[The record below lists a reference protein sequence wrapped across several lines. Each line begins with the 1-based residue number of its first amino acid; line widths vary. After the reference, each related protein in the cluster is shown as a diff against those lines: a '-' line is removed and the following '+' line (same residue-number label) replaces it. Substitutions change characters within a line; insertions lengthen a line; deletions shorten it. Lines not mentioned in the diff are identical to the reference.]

1 MDYEKVV
8 KAALEGKES
17 AFTQLYESTQRDM
30 YYIALKYMKDE
41 DAAMDVL
48 QDAYLKA
55 WQSLATLKEPGSFK
69 AWFGRI
75 VANTAKNA
83 LAKKKPLLF
92 SQLEGENE
100 EGDLYE
106 FDIEDD
112 KTEYQPERSYT
123 QKETQEL
130 VRELIDSLSDE
141 QRLCILMYHLDDQSI
156 KDIAQTFGISENT
169 VKSRLLYGRKA
180 IKAKAEEL
188 QKKGYQL
195 YTVAPVVLFLYLLH
209 SEKFSTSVMAATSA
223 AMEAQRAAVMGKAKA
238 ASQAGSAAAKDSGS
252 AATGEK
258 NSAEGMSA
266 RKTQGTKEGKQAA
279 KTVTSAG
286 KKAGKAAAKQAFIHT
301 AAGKVLIGVTAVAV
315 LGGAVAGVVYD
326 RGQQQEREAAV
337 SSENI
342 EVLSAGTQETVPT
355 VMPTASANEEII
367 LTPEPESNDEIILTP
382 EPEADDEIILTPEP
396 EGDDEIV
403 LTPEPESGDEIVI
416 TPGINEG
423 DEITITPGSDDEIV
437 ILPGE
442 NEDAIVTPEPEEP
455 GIVIEDINGIP
466 IGEDGK
472 PDEQTVADEQYP
484 SLVAGNLTKE
494 ELELVLAYGPE
505 MVGTETPI
513 SSIASMCLAVWSEY
527 SRNMNILN
535 SLPIDGTETV
545 DCQEYSIKYR
555 LSDVNRLFSSF
566 MDFQYNEEND
576 GDTEWGINVDG
587 EYVIFVPATVPDFVE
602 TEIHSAVYNPRE
614 MRIRYAH
621 IWTTYE
627 NGTQTKTTEKE
638 AILEPNEYGLY
649 KIVQIQDVGD
659 AEAQDLEEPG
669 IIIDDINGVPV
680 GEDGVPDV
688 PQATEKDLMALY
700 TDAVNASA
708 AGTDGYIFYGYENL
722 TGEREYALYDMDQD
736 GINELILRESI
747 NEGPIYSFA
756 HRVYTAADNG
766 AGYELVM
773 VEGSEKANSFT
784 RPPEGAGLYALEFFQ
799 GNGEEAF
806 YRVTLENGSLVRA
819 SEPERVTTMGDENSQ
834 AYWNQEPNLTWY
846 AVSDL
851 SGLGI

>member
-209 SEKFSTSVMAATSA
+209 SEKFSTPVMAATSA

-238 ASQAGSAAAKDSGS
+238 ASQAGDAAAKNSGS

-258 NSAEGMSA
+258 NPAEGMSA
-266 RKTQGTKEGKQAA
+266 GKAQGTKEGKQAA

-286 KKAGKAAAKQAFIHT
+286 KKAGKGAAKQAFIHT
-301 AAGKVLIGVTAVAV
+301 AAGKVLIGVTAVV
-315 LGGAVAGVVYD
+315 IFGGAAAGVVYD
-326 RGQQQEREAAV
+326 RGQQEQEVAV
-337 SSENI
+337 ASENMKAF
-342 EVLSAGTQETVPT
+342 STGAQETAPT
-355 VMPTASANEEII
+355 VMPTASAN
-367 LTPEPESNDEIILTP
+367 DEII
-382 EPEADDEIILTPEP
+382 
-396 EGDDEIV
+396 

-416 TPGINEG
+416 TPGVNEG

-455 GIVIEDINGIP
+455 GIIL
-466 IGEDGK
+466 
-472 PDEQTVADEQYP
+472 EQPVADEDFS
-484 SLVAGNLTKE
+484 SLLAGNLTKE
-494 ELELVLAYGPE
+494 ELQLVLTYGPSE
-505 MVGTETPI
+505 ITESGYPH
-513 SSIASMCLAVWSEY
+513 SE
-527 SRNMNILN
+527 SLNTLN
-535 SLPIDGTETV
+535 SIWQGDMFGNLIEKADYDT
-545 DCQEYSIKYR
+545 YNKKYL
-555 LSDVNRLFSSF
+555 LSDVNRLFSLF
-566 MDFQYNEEND
+566 TDFQFTEDND
-576 GDTEWGINVDG
+576 YDTETGPNVDG
-587 EYVIFVPATVPDFVE
+587 EYIIFIPATLNYSVE
-602 TEIHSAVYNPRE
+602 TQIHSAVYTPEE
-614 MRIRYAH
+614 MRIRY
-621 IWTTYE
+621 TYTKQIYE
-627 NGTQTKTTEKE
+627 EGQQAQTLEKE
-638 AILEPNEYGLY
+638 AILLPNVQGLY
-649 KIVQIQDVGD
+649 QIVWIEDIYATTEEVPVEETPKI
-659 AEAQDLEEPG
+659 ERPEEPG
-669 IIIDDINGVPV
+669 IIIEDVNGVPV
-680 GEDGVPDV
+680 GADGVPDTQQV
-688 PQATEKDLMALY
+688 TEKDLMALY

-708 AGTDGYIFYGYENL
+708 AGVDGYIFYGYENL

-784 RPPEGAGLYALEFFQ
+784 RPMEGAGVYALEFFR

-846 AVSDL
+846 AVTDL
-851 SGLGI
+851 SGLGV

>member
-195 YTVAPVVLFLYLLH
+195 YTVAPAVLFLYLLH
-209 SEKFSTSVMAATSA
+209 SEKFSTPVMAATSA

-238 ASQAGSAAAKDSGS
+238 ASQAGGASAKNSGG

-258 NSAEGMSA
+258 NPAEGMSA
-266 RKTQGTKEGKQAA
+266 KKTQGTKVGKQAA

-315 LGGAVAGVVYD
+315 LGGGAAGVVHYLS
-326 RGQQQEREAAV
+326 QQQEQEVAV
-337 SSENI
+337 ASENMKAF
-342 EVLSAGTQETVPT
+342 SAGAQETAPT
-355 VMPTASANEEII
+355 VIPTASANE
-367 LTPEPESNDEIILTP
+367 EIILTP

-396 EGDDEIV
+396 EGDDEIILTPEPEADDEIV

-416 TPGINEG
+416 TPGLNEG

-455 GIVIEDINGIP
+455 GIIL
-466 IGEDGK
+466 
-472 PDEQTVADEQYP
+472 EQPVADEDFS
-484 SLVAGNLTKE
+484 SLLAGNLTKE
-494 ELELVLAYGPE
+494 ELQLVLTYGPSE
-505 MVGTETPI
+505 ITESGYPH
-513 SSIASMCLAVWSEY
+513 SE
-527 SRNMNILN
+527 SLNTLN
-535 SLPIDGTETV
+535 SIWQGDMFGNLIEKADYDT
-545 DCQEYSIKYR
+545 YNKKYL
-555 LSDVNRLFSSF
+555 LSDVNRLFSLF
-566 MDFQYNEEND
+566 TDFQFTEDND
-576 GDTEWGINVDG
+576 YDTETGPNVDG
-587 EYVIFVPATVPDFVE
+587 EYIIFIPATLNYSVE
-602 TEIHSAVYNPRE
+602 TQIQSAVYTPEE
-614 MRIRYAH
+614 MRIRY
-621 IWTTYE
+621 TYTKQIYE
-627 NGTQTKTTEKE
+627 EGQQAQTSEKE
-638 AILEPNEYGLY
+638 AILLPNVQGLY
-649 KIVQIQDVGD
+649 QIVWIEDIY
-659 AEAQDLEEPG
+659 ATTEEAPVEETPENESPEKPG
-669 IIIDDINGVPV
+669 IIIEDVNGVPV
-680 GEDGVPDV
+680 GGEGV

-722 TGEREYALYDMDQD
+722 TGEREYALYDMNQD

-784 RPPEGAGLYALEFFQ
+784 RPTEGAGVYALEFFQ

-834 AYWNQEPNLTWY
+834 AYWNQEPDLTWY

-851 SGLGI
+851 SGLGV

>member
-112 KTEYQPERSYT
+112 KAEYQPERSYT

-209 SEKFSTSVMAATSA
+209 SEKFSTPVMAATGA

-238 ASQAGSAAAKDSGS
+238 ASQAGGAAAKNSGS

-258 NSAEGMSA
+258 NPAEGMSA

-301 AAGKVLIGVTAVAV
+301 TAGKVLIGVTAVAV

-355 VMPTASANEEII
+355 VMPTASANDEII
-367 LTPEPESNDEIILTP
+367 LTPEPEANDEIILTP

-403 LTPEPESGDEIVI
+403 LTPEPEAGDEIVI

-455 GIVIEDINGIP
+455 GIIL
-466 IGEDGK
+466 
-472 PDEQTVADEQYP
+472 EQPVADEDFS
-484 SLVAGNLTKE
+484 SLLAGNLTKE
-494 ELELVLAYGPE
+494 ELQLVLTYGPSE
-505 MVGTETPI
+505 ITESGYPH
-513 SSIASMCLAVWSEY
+513 SE
-527 SRNMNILN
+527 SLNTLN
-535 SLPIDGTETV
+535 SIWQGDMFGDLIEKADYDT
-545 DCQEYSIKYR
+545 YNKKYL
-555 LSDVNRLFSSF
+555 LSDVNRLFSLF
-566 MDFQYNEEND
+566 TDFQFTEDND
-576 GDTEWGINVDG
+576 SDTEFGPNVDG
-587 EYVIFVPATVPDFVE
+587 EYIIFIPATLNYSVE
-602 TEIHSAVYNPRE
+602 TQINSAVYTPEE
-614 MRIRYAH
+614 MRIQY
-621 IWTTYE
+621 TYTKQVYE
-627 NGTQTKTTEKE
+627 EGQQAQTSEKE
-638 AILEPNEYGLY
+638 AILVPDEQGLY
-649 KIVQIQDVGD
+649 QIVWIGDVGAAPEEVP
-659 AEAQDLEEPG
+659 AEEAPVEEIPEVEVPKAEVPAEPG

-688 PQATEKDLMALY
+688 PQATEQDLMALY

-784 RPPEGAGLYALEFFQ
+784 RPTEGPGVYALEFFR
-799 GNGEEAF
+799 GNGEEDF

>member
-48 QDAYLKA
+48 QDSYLKA
-55 WQSLATLKEPGSFK
+55 WQSLASLKEPGSFR

-130 VRELIDSLSDE
+130 VHELIDSLSDE

-209 SEKFSTSVMAATSA
+209 SEKFSTPVMAAASA
-223 AMEAQRAAVMGKAKA
+223 AMEAQRAAVVGKARTIA
-238 ASQAGSAAAKDSGS
+238 QAGTSAG
-252 AATGEK
+252 
-258 NSAEGMSA
+258 
-266 RKTQGTKEGKQAA
+266 RQAA
-279 KTVTSAG
+279 KTAVSAG
-286 KKAGKAAAKQAFIHT
+286 KKAGKAAAKQTFIQT
-301 AAGKVLIGVTAVAV
+301 AAGKILIGVAVVGV
-315 LGGAVAGVVYD
+315 LGGGAVTAVHYL
-326 RGQQQEREAAV
+326 GQQQEQEVAV
-337 SSENI
+337 ASANM
-342 EVLSAGTQETVPT
+342 EVLPTGAQETAPT
-355 VMPTASANEEII
+355 VMPTASAD
-367 LTPEPESNDEIILTP
+367 DEIILTP

-396 EGDDEIV
+396 EADDEII
-403 LTPEPESGDEIVI
+403 LTPEPESDDEIILMPEPGEGDEIVI
-416 TPGINEG
+416 TPGEDES
-423 DEITITPGSDDEIV
+423 DEIVITPGDDEIV

-442 NEDAIVTPEPEEP
+442 GEDAVVTPVPEEP
-455 GIVIEDINGIP
+455 GIIL
-466 IGEDGK
+466 
-472 PDEQTVADEQYP
+472 EQPVADEDFP
-484 SLVAGNLTKE
+484 SLLAGNLTKE
-494 ELELVLAYGPE
+494 ELQLVLTYGPSE
-505 MVGTETPI
+505 I
-513 SSIASMCLAVWSEY
+513 SGEGYPHSESM
-527 SRNMNILN
+527 NTLN
-535 SLPIDGTETV
+535 SIWQGDMFGDLIEKADY
-545 DCQEYSIKYR
+545 DAYNKKYL
-555 LSDVNRLFSSF
+555 LSDVNRLFSLF
-566 MDFQYNEEND
+566 TDFQFTEDND
-576 GDTEWGINVDG
+576 YDTETGPNVDG
-587 EYVIFVPATVPDFVE
+587 EYIIFIPATLNYSVE
-602 TEIHSAVYNPRE
+602 TQIQSAVYTPEE
-614 MRIRYAH
+614 MRIRY
-621 IWTTYE
+621 TYTKQIYE
-627 NGTQTKTTEKE
+627 EGQQAQTSEKE
-638 AILEPNEYGLY
+638 AVLLPNAQGRYQ
-649 KIVQIQDVGD
+649 IVWIGD
-659 AEAQDLEEPG
+659 ANAQTEEVPAEETPAEKIPEEPD
-669 IIIDDINGVPV
+669 IIIEDVNGVPV
-680 GEDGVPDV
+680 GEDGIPDV
-688 PQATEKDLMALY
+688 PQATGQDLMNLY

-736 GINELILRESI
+736 GTQELILRESI
-747 NEGPIYSFA
+747 NEGPVYSFA
-756 HRVYTAADNG
+756 HRVYSAADNG

-819 SEPERVTTMGDENSQ
+819 SEPEQVTTMGDENSQ
-834 AYWNQEPNLTWY
+834 AYWDQEPKLTWY
-846 AVSDL
+846 SVTDL
-851 SGLGI
+851 SGLVL